1 MRFYVSLPRQTANK
15 HAPSGRFF
23 VFCMP
28 KGIPKADGLDAG
40 SIFWTET
47 WAGPG
52 FVFDLPPLPQ

>member
-1 MRFYVSLPRQTANK
+1 
-15 HAPSGRFF
+15 
-23 VFCMP
+23 MP